1 MDGLSGLLPM
11 AAMFGVM
18 YFLILRPQQ
27 KEADDHTKMI
37 AGLVRDDRVVTA
49 GGLHGTVVSVAEATV
64 VVSLAR
70 GVEVT
75 IEKGSIARKLPAGA
89 AAPASA

>member
-27 KEADDHTKMI
+27 KEADDHAKMI
-37 AGLVRDDRVVTA
+37 AALVRDDRVVTA
-49 GGLHGTVVSVAEATV
+49 GGLHGTVVSVAEGTV
-64 VVSLAR
+64 VLALAR

-75 IEKGSIARKLPAGA
+75 IEKGSIARKLSAGVD
-89 AAPASA
+89 APASA